1 MSDELIREK
10 IELIIDSVDIVLKRM
25 ERINNP
31 SDLIDSPEGITI
43 LDSISMRLQIIGEQT
58 KAIFKINPL
67 FFNRYSEIEWQ
78 KIIRFRDFVSHH
90 YEDLDYEIIYD
101 ICKNDLQLLYK
112 SLQKI
117 ISDFSAQ

>member
-67 FFNRYSEIEWQ
+67 F
-78 KIIRFRDFVSHH
+78 
-90 YEDLDYEIIYD
+90 
-101 ICKNDLQLLYK
+101 
-112 SLQKI
+112 
-117 ISDFSAQ
+117 